1 MGKKV
6 EKLLSF
12 DCSTTCTGL
21 AYWENKQ
28 LIESHIIDF
37 RKLKDSDE
45 RCKQMAEMI
54 WKALEYY
61 KPSIV
66 VMEDTYYS
74 RNPDGYKK
82 LNRLQGI
89 IWGWCIGHKKEFNI
103 LMPSAWRK
111 YIPDCPN
118 GRSAKRDEQ
127 KAFAIKY
134 VAKQYKVK
142 AKTDDEAESILIGEA
157 LLRKQTG

>member
-6 EKLLSF
+6 GKLLSF

-21 AYWENKQ
+21 AYWENGKYK
-28 LIESHIIDF
+28 ESYIIDC
-37 RKLKDSDE
+37 RKMKDSEE
-45 RCKQMAEMI
+45 RCQYMSEMI
-54 WKALEYY
+54 WKALDYY

-66 VMEDTYYS
+66 VMEDTYYK

-89 IWGWCIGHKKEFNI
+89 IWGWCIGHNKEFNI

-111 YIPDCPN
+111 YIPECPN

-127 KAFAIKY
+127 KAFAINY
-134 VAKQYKVK
+134 VSKQYKVK
-142 AKTDDEAESILIGEA
+142 AKTDDEAEAILIGEA